1 VKVLIIL
8 TIAILLFAGNVSAI
22 DLIPSSRGGQRNYGR
37 EREMREQIDRQRRE
51 QEEIKREMERQ
62 QREID
67 RLRREQERQRFN
79 RMLEGR

>member
-1 VKVLIIL
+1 VKGLIIL
-8 TIAILLFAGNVSAI
+8 TIAILFLAGNAVAGNY
-22 DLIPSSRGGQRNYGR
+22 PSINRDRRNYGH
-37 EREMREQIDRQRRE
+37 EQQMREQIDRQRRE

-79 RMLEGR
+79 RMLERR